1 MEILFSSSREYELE
15 NFKSFFEQKSLKV
28 RFQKESI
35 NSNTLAT
42 AFAYEVIF
50 AFVNDCFDRAN
61 LETLAKHGLKAIF
74 LRCAGFNNVDLEA
87 AKELG
92 IQVARVPSY
101 SPEAIAEYTL
111 ALCLNLNRKIHKSY
125 QRTREFDFRLDHLV
139 GSNINNK
146 VVAVLGTGKIGG
158 LVAKYFSALGA
169 KVIAYDK
176 VVNPELEAM
185 GIPYV
190 EKEDLIASA
199 DILSFHLPLN
209 EETHYFVNQ
218 KNVFLL
224 KPGAKI
230 INTGRGALLE
240 TKALIEAL
248 KKAHLSGIALDVYEE
263 EENFFFEDHSFE
275 NLQDDKLARL
285 ISFPNVIVSSHQ
297 AYLSE
302 EALKAIADT
311 SIDNFRY
318 FLGGEKN
325 HNFLV

>member
-15 NFKSFFEQKSLKV
+15 NFKSFFQEKSLNV
-28 RFQKESI
+28 RFQMESI
-35 NSNTLAT
+35 NTNTLAT
-42 AFAYEVIF
+42 AFGYSVIF

-61 LETLAKHGLKAIF
+61 LEKLAHEGLEAIF
-74 LRCAGFNNVDLEA
+74 LRCAGFNNIDLEA
-87 AKELG
+87 AKEFG
-92 IQVARVPSY
+92 VQVARVPSY

-139 GSNINNK
+139 GSNLNNK
-146 VVAVLGTGKIGG
+146 VVAVLGTGKIGS
-158 LVAKYFSALGA
+158 LVAKYFSAFGS

-176 VVNPELEAM
+176 TPNPELEEM

-190 EKEDLIASA
+190 EKEEIIASA

-209 EETHYFVNQ
+209 EETHYFIDR

-230 INTGRGALLE
+230 INTGRGGLIE

-248 KKAHLSGIALDVYEE
+248 KKGHLSGVALDVYEE

-318 FLGGEKN
+318 FLGNEKN